1 MYKRRLTLAA
11 TLFLSVLLVAAI
23 LLSVMIGVSDIDFY
37 TVISILTGPLTGQV
51 PWWSSSDA
59 IIVTEI
65 RLPRALIAAMVGICL
80 TASGVVLQ
88 GLFKNPMADPYF
100 LGISNGAA
108 LGATLVFASGGF
120 FGLGFYSLP
129 VLSFLFGLATIFLV
143 YNVARVGNQVPVN
156 TLLLSG
162 IAIAAFL
169 SAVNSFILFTAEMNL
184 HQILFWMMGGLSG
197 RGWEHLGIILPF
209 TVIVPLILV
218 YLAPQM
224 NAIMFGEESAMYA
237 GVDVVML
244 KKLLIVLVSF
254 ITAAAVAVSGI
265 IGFVGLIIPHIARL
279 GVGPDHRILVPV
291 SLLGGGVFLVLAD
304 IAARVVISPAE
315 LPIGVITALCGV
327 PFFIYLLRKNRGVL

>member
-1 MYKRRLTLAA
+1 MYHRRLTLAA
-11 TLFLSVLLVAAI
+11 TAVLSILLVSAI
-23 LLSVMIGVSDIDFY
+23 VLSVMIGVSGIDVS
-37 TVISILTGPLTGQV
+37 TVISILAEPLTGEI
-51 PWWSSSDA
+51 PWWSSADA

-65 RLPRALIAAMVGICL
+65 RLPRALIAAMVGVCL

-108 LGATLVFASGGF
+108 LGATIVIAGGGF
-120 FGLGFYSLP
+120 LGLGFYSLP
-129 VLSFLFGLATIFLV
+129 VLSFLFGLGTIFLV
-143 YNVARVGNQVPVN
+143 YSIARMGNQVPVT

-197 RGWEHLGIILPF
+197 RGWDYFWIILPF
-209 TVIVPLILV
+209 TVVVPLILV

-244 KKLLIVLVSF
+244 KKLLIVLVSL

-279 GVGPDHRILVPV
+279 AVGPDHRILVPV
-291 SLLGGGVFLVLAD
+291 SLLAGGVFLVLAD
-304 IAARVVISPAE
+304 IAARVVIAPAE

-327 PFFIYLLRKNRGVL
+327 PFFLYLLRKNKGVL

>member
-11 TLFLSVLLVAAI
+11 TVFLSVLLVSAI
-23 LLSVMIGVSDIDFY
+23 LLSVMIGVSDIDFS
-37 TVISILTGPLTGQV
+37 TVLSILAEPLTGQI
-51 PWWSSSDA
+51 PWWSSADA

-65 RLPRALIAAMVGICL
+65 RLPRALIAAMVGVCL

-108 LGATLVFASGGF
+108 LGATLVIAGGGF
-120 FGLGFYSLP
+120 LGLGFYSLP
-129 VLSFLFGLATIFLV
+129 VLSFVFGIATIFLV

-197 RGWEHLGIILPF
+197 RGWDYFGIILPF

-218 YLAPQM
+218 YLAPQL

-244 KKLLIVLVSF
+244 KKLLIVLVSL

-279 GVGPDHRILVPV
+279 AVGPDHRILVPV

-304 IAARVVISPAE
+304 IAARVVIAPAE